1 MRYGFRTAAWAAA
14 TLIVLGAGAQAQD
27 VAADPAAPASSLTAD
42 SATGSATG
50 SAIKQAPG
58 GFDSGFIQNP
68 KLFRPEAAP
77 QGVVFLISD
86 APGWADGD
94 TAQAQALVAR
104 GYAVVG
110 LDLPTYLHAL
120 AQPSDD
126 EDCSYAISD
135 IEEISKRL
143 QSGTGA
149 DYRLPLIAGR
159 GDGGGLALAL
169 TSQTPV
175 STIAATVA
183 VDPSAGIA
191 LDRPLCTDAAHQQV
205 GGRMVYGLLP
215 EGPGQ
220 SVDLVFTPAAQPTDR
235 AHAEDLAK
243 GQSDITI
250 SAASSAP
257 DVALATALSARIDQ
271 LAQAAGPLN
280 LPVEE
285 LSVAKP
291 AFDTMAIFYS
301 GDGGWRDID
310 RQVGTYLQQA
320 GVPVVGVDSLRY
332 FWAERTPQQTAD
344 DLSRMIRHYRQHWG
358 VKHVILVGYSFGADI
373 LPESYDLLPAQDQ
386 AHVLLMSLMSL
397 THERDYEVHVTGWLG
412 LSSGSD
418 QDPTRDLQK
427 VPAGIVQCIS
437 GDGDDEDAC
446 HDLTGRGYD
455 LVSLPGG
462 HHFDGDYETLTG
474 HILRALKAR
483 L

>member
-1 MRYGFRTAAWAAA
+1 MKYAGRFGVFAAA
-14 TLIVLGAGAQAQD
+14 AALAAFGAVAQAD
-27 VAADPAAPASSLTAD
+27 TPSTGGAPGSETAS
-42 SATGSATG
+42 
-50 SAIKQAPG
+50 SAIKQAPE
-58 GFDSGFIQNP
+58 GFSSGFIQDP
-68 KLFRPEAAP
+68 QIFRPDGAV

-86 APGWADGD
+86 RQGWADADKAEAGV
-94 TAQAQALVAR
+94 LVAR

-110 LDLPTYLHAL
+110 LDLPTYLQAL
-120 AQPSDD
+120 AQASVD
-126 EDCSYAISD
+126 EDCSYALSD

-143 QSGTGA
+143 QSGTGG
-149 DYRLPLIAGR
+149 DYHLPVIAGR

-183 VDPSAGIA
+183 VDPSAGIDLA
-191 LDRPLCTDAAHQQV
+191 RPLCTDAPHQVQ
-205 GGRMVYGLLP
+205 GGRVVYGLLP

-220 SVDLVFTPAAQPTDR
+220 SVDVVFTPTAPAEDR
-235 AHAEDLAK
+235 AHATDLAQ
-243 GQSDITI
+243 GQPDITV
-250 SAASSAP
+250 SDSTDPADAALPKAIG
-257 DVALATALSARIDQ
+257 ARLDA
-271 LAQAAGPLN
+271 LAQAAGALD

-285 LSVAKP
+285 LPVAKP

-358 VKHVILVGYSFGADI
+358 VSHVLLIGYSFGADI
-373 LPESYDLLPAQDQ
+373 LPESYDLLPAADQ
-386 AHVLLMSLMSL
+386 AHVVQMSLMSM
-397 THERDYEVHVTGWLG
+397 THDRDYEVHVTGWLG

-418 QDPTRDLQK
+418 QDPTRDLLK
-427 VPAGIVQCIS
+427 VPSKLVQCIS

-446 HDLTGRGYD
+446 HDLTSRGYD
-455 LVSLPGG
+455 MVTLPGG
-462 HHFDGDYETLTG
+462 HHFDGDYETVSG